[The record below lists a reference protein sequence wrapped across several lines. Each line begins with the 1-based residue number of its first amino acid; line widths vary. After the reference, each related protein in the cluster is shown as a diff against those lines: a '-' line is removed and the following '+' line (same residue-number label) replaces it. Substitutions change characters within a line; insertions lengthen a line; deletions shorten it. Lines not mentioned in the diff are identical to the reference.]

1 MPVTLSQIAN
11 NESSIVVTGGVL
23 GESVVNL
30 VYYPGHVTEEVFGTL
45 NMFSAMNDENILS
58 SFASF
63 NETLASIIK
72 SWDVMEDDKV
82 TMFPIDP
89 ARFPKLP
96 ISFRMQVL
104 NAIMGDIRPESF
116 APQTQNQTQ
125 TQN

>member
-1 MPVTLSQIAN
+1 MPITLSQIAN

-30 VYYPGHVTEEVFGTL
+30 VYYPGHVTEEVFSTL
-45 NMFSAMNDENILS
+45 NAFSSMTNQNLLAG
-58 SFASF
+58 FASF
-63 NETLASIIK
+63 NETLASLIK
-72 SWDVMEDDKV
+72 SWDVMEDDNV

-96 ISFRMQVL
+96 IAFRTQVM
-104 NAIMGDIRPESF
+104 NAILGDIRPESL
-116 APQTQNQTQ
+116 APQTQ